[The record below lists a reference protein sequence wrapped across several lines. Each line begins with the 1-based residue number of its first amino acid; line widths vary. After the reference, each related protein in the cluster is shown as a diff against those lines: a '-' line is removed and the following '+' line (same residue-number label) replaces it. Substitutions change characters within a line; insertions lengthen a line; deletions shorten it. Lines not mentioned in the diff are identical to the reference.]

1 MAGWKL
7 AELIIELAGTPAGE
21 LLALVLALLSALAHA
36 VFGAINKGG
45 TDPFI
50 NRGAINVAYSLTAAP
65 FALFVFPL
73 PSAELARVLV
83 AVFFI
88 HLIYETLQAASFRF
102 GAFTLVYPLARGT
115 GPLITAL
122 LALSVFGE
130 RLEASQWF
138 GLLLLSGA
146 IVSLSLANLRALRR
160 FGGAKGHLTIAIVTA
175 LATGV
180 MIAVYTVVDAYG
192 IRLAQ
197 NPFTFL
203 AWFFFLG
210 GFGMPVVA
218 AIRWRKL
225 KDKPPAGEVVVRG
238 IFGALV
244 AFISFGA
251 VMLATRLG
259 NVSEAAALRETS
271 IVFAT
276 AIGVLIFRERI
287 DALRL
292 VIIGL
297 IVTGAVLI
305 EFH

>member
-1 MAGWKL
+1 M
-7 AELIIELAGTPAGE
+7 AELIIDLAGTPAGE

-36 VFGAINKGG
+36 IFGAINKGG
-45 TDPFI
+45 TDPFV
-50 NRGAINVAYSLTAAP
+50 NRGASNVAYSLTAAP

-73 PSAELARVLV
+73 PSPELTRILV

-88 HLIYETLQAASFRF
+88 HLGYETLQAAAFRF
-102 GAFTLVYPLARGT
+102 GAFTLVYPIARGT
-115 GPLITAL
+115 GPIITAVF
-122 LALSVFGE
+122 AISVFGE
-130 RLEASQWF
+130 RLEFSQWL
-138 GLLLLSGA
+138 GLVLLSGA
-146 IVSLSLANLRALRR
+146 IVSLSLVNLRALRR
-160 FGGAKGHLTIAIVTA
+160 FGGTSGHLVIAITTA

-180 MIAVYTVVDAYG
+180 MIAVYTIVDAYG

-210 GFGMPVVA
+210 GFGTPVVA
-218 AIRWRKL
+218 AIRWRQL
-225 KDKPPAGEVVVRG
+225 TEKPEMGEVALRG
-238 IFGALV
+238 IFGAMV

-259 NVSEAAALRETS
+259 SVSEAAALRETS

-297 IVTGAVLI
+297 IVLGAVLI